1 MKLYLIKKVMPV
13 IVASAMMTAAVA
25 GCGSS
30 DVQAPAEQQT
40 QEAIE
45 APAAEDA
52 GKEEGTDASAAE
64 ASSKEAEQSAYFT
77 KGVYVNYAKEAE
89 NPDKNYFYIFSGDDY
104 GYTEDATNG
113 MGLPFDSSQEG
124 NVVKFTFGGAGETE
138 EVLTV
143 TSFEN
148 GVVTGHFD
156 DGLELVFEPVAD
168 ADPDNFSAE
177 NYVNGPEDSTY
188 HDANGWSV
196 KYDATKFE
204 VTQENGKVFFVYQGE
219 SAGTNMIT
227 VTYTVDDKGEAAIK
241 ALGESW
247 GSDKTTY
254 NEGSFPGAEGVT
266 GYWATLPPE
275 EDGTGLYETAV
286 GRDYM
291 DGALIFELTG
301 HNSGDDALDMEVSD
315 YMAAVIDSLTF
326 ADYGKEQE
334 AQDQSA
340 DVSEAENAEPMD
352 ISGCNTFTEIVDKK
366 LEKGMGY
373 ANATI
378 DGTDVLLV
386 SSGTYDNLDG
396 NNAAIDARIFV
407 YKDAMPYEIG
417 SVASNGTAYPI
428 AVKDGKLY
436 TGGNHIMNRYSV
448 KDGQTLVME
457 SANEIFDNDGN
468 ATYSYSS
475 DNGSLDG
482 EEAHKIYD
490 EILDEMMS
498 GEIVNFAVVG

>member
-1 MKLYLIKKVMPV
+1 MKFYLLKKVMPV
-13 IVASAMMTAAVA
+13 IMASAMVTAAVA

-40 QEAIE
+40 QETAIE
-45 APAAEDA
+45 APAAEDT
-52 GKEEGTDASAAE
+52 GKEAVTEDTAAE
-64 ASSKEAEQSAYFT
+64 ASTDKAEQGAYFT

-89 NPDKNYFYIFSGDDY
+89 NPDKNYFYIFNDGSN
-104 GYTEDATNG
+104 GYTEDGTNG
-113 MGLPFDSSQEG
+113 IGLPFASTQEG
-124 NVVKFTFGGAGETE
+124 ETVKFTYGGAGEE
-138 EVLTV
+138 AEVLTV

-148 GVVTGHFD
+148 GIVTGHFD
-156 DGLELVFEPVAD
+156 DGLELVFEPVSD

-177 NYVNGPEDSTY
+177 NYVNGPEDSVY

-196 KYDATKFE
+196 KYDATRFT
-204 VTQENGKVFFVYQGE
+204 VNSENGNVFIVYQGE
-219 SAGTNMIT
+219 QAGTNMIT
-227 VTYTVDDKGEAAIK
+227 VTYTVENKGEAAIK

-247 GSDKTTY
+247 GSDKVTY
-254 NEGSFPGAEGVT
+254 NEGPFPGADDVT
-266 GYWATLPPE
+266 GYWAMLPPA
-275 EDGTGLYETAV
+275 EDGSGLYETAV

-291 DGALIFELTG
+291 DGALIFDLTG
-301 HNSGDDALDMEVSD
+301 HNSGDAALDMEVSD
-315 YMAAVIDSLTF
+315 NMASIIDSLTF
-326 ADYGKEQE
+326 ENYSE
-334 AQDQSA
+334 DQSA
-340 DVSEAENAEPMD
+340 DASEAEITPMD

-417 SVASNGTAYPI
+417 TVASCGTAYPL
-428 AVKDGKLY
+428 AVKDGKLF
-436 TGGNHIMNRYSV
+436 TGGNHNMSRHSV
-448 KDGQTLVME
+448 KDGTVLVSE
-457 SANEIFDNDGN
+457 NAYENFDSDGN

-475 DNGSLDG
+475 GEDNLEGD
-482 EEAHKIYD
+482 EAQKLYD
-490 EILDEMMS
+490 EISDEMLS
-498 GEIVNFAVVG
+498 GEIVNFSVVG